1 MQADNINYANILKSN
16 LNDDNFSILN
26 IENASEGDY
35 ISLTL
40 IEYDVIDDEY
50 IENFHSGSVAEGLE
64 MPNGTEISGYIN
76 LEHTSELCFKIID
89 DTLNKSYNQLYITGK
104 INSKYLWF
112 FLDKEN
118 GDIIER
124 SDKEIIYGQL
134 AFVFDNEND
143 VYASKYSVLMIKN
156 NQ

>member
-112 FLDKEN
+112 FLDK
-118 GDIIER
+118 
-124 SDKEIIYGQL
+124 
-134 AFVFDNEND
+134 
-143 VYASKYSVLMIKN
+143 
-156 NQ
+156 